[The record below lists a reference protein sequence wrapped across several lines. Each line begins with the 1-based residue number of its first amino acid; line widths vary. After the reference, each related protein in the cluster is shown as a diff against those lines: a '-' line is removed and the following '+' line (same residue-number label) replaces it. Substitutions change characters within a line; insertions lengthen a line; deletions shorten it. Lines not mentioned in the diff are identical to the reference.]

1 MKEMCDS
8 EGSSGRIPLRR
19 GSLGL
24 VLKSCF
30 KKRGGMDNPTRKSQG
45 GKGLIEFRG
54 SHG

>member
-30 KKRGGMDNPTRKSQG
+30 KKRGGMERKEEIWTIPLEKA
-45 GKGLIEFRG
+45 KGAKV
-54 SHG
+54 